1 MMRNEINIVQE
12 GVILEEMEIE
22 EVEDVVA
29 PAFLIGA

>member
-1 MMRNEINIVQE
+1 MRNEINIVQE

-29 PAFLIGA
+29 PTVLIVN